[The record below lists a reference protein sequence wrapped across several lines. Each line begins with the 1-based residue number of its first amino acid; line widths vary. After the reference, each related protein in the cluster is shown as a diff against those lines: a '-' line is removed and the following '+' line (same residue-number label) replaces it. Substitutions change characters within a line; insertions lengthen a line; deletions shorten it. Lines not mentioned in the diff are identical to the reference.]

1 MDLNQKLAEQQT
13 ALIRASAARNACQR
27 DTYLE
32 TAANLAAQIQRY
44 QLNLGAA
51 ASCAWS
57 ASTMGSAE
65 YLRTK
70 ILEPQV

>member
-1 MDLNQKLAEQQT
+1 MDLNQKLAEQQK
-13 ALIRASAARNACQR
+13 ALMRASAARNPCQR
-27 DTYLE
+27 ETHLE
-32 TAANLAAQIQRY
+32 TAAILAAQIQRY

-70 ILEPQV
+70 ILGSQA